1 MQHKGFGKRFARTRG
16 AAGMTQT
23 QLAEK
28 IGVGRS
34 TVNKWENET
43 DIDPGAKAFRRAA
56 KALNTTEEYLL
67 NGKGGG
73 DIEARLAREM
83 AKYQAHISKLKPKE
97 QEELIQDI
105 RYRSE
110 DIADKL
116 VKRDKSKQE
125 KKDRSAGS
133 KQESKTEDL
142 L

>member
-1 MQHKGFGKRFARTRG
+1 MHHKGFGDRLRRTRLD
-16 AAGMTQT
+16 AQMSQAE
-23 QLAEK
+23 LAKK
-28 IGVGRS
+28 IGLGRS
-34 TVNKWENET
+34 AVSKWESES
-43 DIDPGAKAFRRAA
+43 DIDPGAKALRHAA
-56 KALNTTEEYLL
+56 KVLNTTEEYLL

-105 RYRSE
+105 RYKSE

-116 VKRDKSKQE
+116 AKREKSKQE

-133 KQESKTEDL
+133 KQEPIE
-142 L
+142 